1 MYYTFAMCLKCVFV
15 MVTKFFSIES
25 YLQAPIEMRERAFY
39 HYLIA
44 TGYAVSTSVN
54 YPKFCATSETVIQLV
69 KDIAGKDSL
78 FDVVD
83 DYAISRIFLKTG
95 SKKAAVGRYREFIL
109 DISRRD
115 GWHYS
120 APCESTKIMYACIE
134 SLTGNTFT
142 KDDLLRFVPL
152 FNTLYSKYHNA
163 ECVINEAI
171 DTLLSE
177 GKIILV
183 SPGCYTPK

>member
-1 MYYTFAMCLKCVFV
+1 MAAQ
-15 MVTKFFSIES
+15 FFSIDS
-25 YLQAPIEMRERAFY
+25 YLQATIEERKYAFY
-39 HYLIA
+39 LYLISN
-44 TGYAVSTSVN
+44 GYAVSTSVK
-54 YPKFCATSETVIQLV
+54 YPKFCSTSETVNQLV
-69 KDIAGKDSL
+69 DNIAGKDSL
-78 FDVVD
+78 YDVVD
-83 DYAISRIFLKTG
+83 EYIISKIFVKTG
-95 SKKAAVGRYREFIL
+95 PKKAAVGRYREFIL

-115 GWHYS
+115 GRHYS
-120 APCESTKIMYACIE
+120 APCESTKILYACIE

-152 FNTLYSKYHNA
+152 FNALYSKCHNA

-177 GKIILV
+177 GKIVLV

>member
-1 MYYTFAMCLKCVFV
+1 M
-15 MVTKFFSIES
+15 
-25 YLQAPIEMRERAFY
+25 
-39 HYLIA
+39 
-44 TGYAVSTSVN
+44 
-54 YPKFCATSETVIQLV
+54 
-69 KDIAGKDSL
+69 
-78 FDVVD
+78 
-83 DYAISRIFLKTG
+83 YAISRIYLKTG

-120 APCESTKIMYACIE
+120 APCESTKILYACIE

-142 KDDLLRFVPL
+142 KDDLLRFEPL
-152 FNTLYSKYHNA
+152 FNTLYSKHHNA

-171 DTLLSE
+171 DFLLSE
-177 GKIILV
+177 GKIVLV